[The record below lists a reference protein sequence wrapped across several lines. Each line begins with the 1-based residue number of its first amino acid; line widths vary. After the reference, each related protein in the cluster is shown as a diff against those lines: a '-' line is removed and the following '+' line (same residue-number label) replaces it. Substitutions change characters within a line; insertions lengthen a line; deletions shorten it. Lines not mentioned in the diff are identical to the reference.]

1 VSFFQTN
8 KESMIKSRIVELMA
22 KKIGK
27 EASKDELD
35 ELSELLL
42 KNPGYAYL
50 LEIVLSLK
58 GSRNHFER
66 DLPQEELVDHGWQH
80 LADKLNL
87 QPLVDDD
94 TVSVEKRGRIKNI
107 IYSRRFWLAAATVA
121 VFLGCSMF
129 LYKTYFGPQQ
139 LAEGKKLKE
148 THYGTVANLILSD
161 GSKVWLNAGSK
172 LLYPDKFS
180 GSQREVTLEGEG
192 FFEVTKKPN
201 MPFLVHAGKITV
213 KVLGTKFN
221 VKAYTEDADI
231 ETTLISGK
239 VQVMLNDDPEKEILL
254 SPNEKLTV
262 IKPLAINA
270 TSAQINNELKYQVQ
284 ALPVAANNN
293 LTETAWVSNRL
304 VLNNEAFD
312 NVAKLLER
320 KFDVHVFFDNDKLKD
335 EHLTGVFEKENIQEV
350 LDVLKMTTHFRYRI
364 DGNNIHLY

>member
-1 VSFFQTN
+1 
-8 KESMIKSRIVELMA
+8 MIKSRIAELLA

-35 ELSELLL
+35 ELSDLLL

-50 LEIVLSLK
+50 HEVVLSLK

-87 QPLVDDD
+87 QPALNDDLKIP
-94 TVSVEKRGRIKNI
+94 EKQGSGNNV
-107 IYSRRFWLAAATVA
+107 IYKRKLWLAAATVA
-121 VFLGCSMF
+121 ILVGCSLF
-129 LYKTYFGPQQ
+129 IYKTYLAKPQI
-139 LAEGKKLKE
+139 AEGKKIKE
-148 THYGTVANLILSD
+148 THYGAVSNLVLAD

-172 LLYPDKFS
+172 LIYPDKFS

-192 FFEVTKKPN
+192 FFEVTKNPQ

-213 KVLGTKFN
+213 RVLGTKFN

-231 ETTLISGK
+231 ETTLITGK

-262 IKPLAINA
+262 IKPVITSTAI
-270 TSAQINNELKYQVQ
+270 AQINNELKYQVQ
-284 ALPVAANNN
+284 TLPVANNNN
-293 LTETAWVSNRL
+293 LTETAWINNRL
-304 VLNNEAFD
+304 LLNNEAFD

-320 KFDVHVFFDNDKLKD
+320 RFDVHVFFDNDKLKE

-350 LDVLKMTTHFRYRI
+350 LDVLKMTTHFKYRI

>member
-1 VSFFQTN
+1 
-8 KESMIKSRIVELMA
+8 MISRIAELIA

-27 EASKDELD
+27 EASKEELD
-35 ELSELLL
+35 ELSHLLL
-42 KNPGYAYL
+42 KNPDYAYL
-50 LEIVLSLK
+50 HEVVISLK
-58 GSRNHFER
+58 GSSNHFER

-87 QPLVDDD
+87 QPVLNDDLII
-94 TVSVEKRGRIKNI
+94 SEKQGLIKNV
-107 IYSRRFWLAAATVA
+107 IYSRKSWMAAATVA
-121 VFLGCSMF
+121 LLLGCSV
-129 LYKTYFGPQQ
+129 LIYKTHFGKQQ
-139 LAEGKKLKE
+139 IEEGKKIVE
-148 THYGTVANLILSD
+148 THYGALSNLTLAD

-172 LLYPDKFS
+172 LIYPDKFS

-192 FFEVTKKPN
+192 FFEVTKNPR

-213 KVLGTKFN
+213 RVLGTKFN

-262 IKPLAINA
+262 IKPVA
-270 TSAQINNELKYQVQ
+270 TSTAIAQVNNELKYQVQ
-284 ALPVAANNN
+284 ALPVVANNN
-293 LTETAWVSNRL
+293 LTETAWISNKL
-304 VLNNEAFD
+304 FLNNEAFE